1 MKVAIVG
8 LGYVGTVTTAVF
20 ASQGYHVN
28 VHDIDTNKITAIKN
42 PDTAFFEADVKDLL
56 SRVTVQNNIFV
67 SSSLFEAV
75 NDAAIIMVCV
85 GTPSTDVGN
94 HDPSAL
100 FEVFEEI
107 KLKAKKGFQE
117 QKIILNRSTTPPN
130 IHSKLD
136 EICSQIPNVIYCCH
150 PEYLREGSA
159 VKDFTNPPKIL
170 FGIDQDP
177 SQQIQNALKSLYKE
191 FAQEL
196 VFKDLATAALDKYA
210 SNAFHALKITFANE
224 IGYLAASVGAN
235 AKQVL
240 DLLKSDKQ
248 LNISEAYL
256 SPGMPFGGS
265 CLPKDLST
273 IEEFSAVVDE
283 KLPLIEALSI
293 SNQNQKG
300 QISDFIVRQHKL
312 LTDKKQS
319 TKPILFYGISFK
331 ENTGDMRNSPNIEIV
346 ETVANKIDNYFV
358 YDKDLSENDP
368 EHNATSLINIPNSIR
383 PNLLT
388 MFPDLS
394 QYGLIV
400 LFQQPKIEHLQEFEA
415 SETRKI
421 HVDTRF
427 NVEGSFG
434 YFD

>member
-1 MKVAIVG
+1 MEGVA
-8 LGYVGTVTTAVF
+8 YQ
-20 ASQGYHVN
+20 S
-28 VHDIDTNKITAIKN
+28 
-42 PDTAFFEADVKDLL
+42 
-56 SRVTVQNNIFV
+56 
-67 SSSLFEAV
+67 
-75 NDAAIIMVCV
+75 
-85 GTPSTDVGN
+85 
-94 HDPSAL
+94 
-100 FEVFEEI
+100 
-107 KLKAKKGFQE
+107 
-117 QKIILNRSTTPPN
+117 
-130 IHSKLD
+130 
-136 EICSQIPNVIYCCH
+136 
-150 PEYLREGSA
+150 
-159 VKDFTNPPKIL
+159 
-170 FGIDQDP
+170 
-177 SQQIQNALKSLYKE
+177 
-191 FAQEL
+191 
-196 VFKDLATAALDKYA
+196 
-210 SNAFHALKITFANE
+210 
-224 IGYLAASVGAN
+224 
-235 AKQVL
+235 
-240 DLLKSDKQ
+240 
-248 LNISEAYL
+248 
-256 SPGMPFGGS
+256 
-265 CLPKDLST
+265 LST